1 MPTLSRRHF
10 LAALPVAAALAENEA
25 RQDHGGREVR
35 GHRDT
40 MRGVDQ
46 QYQVNPLCIYDE
58 LRPAPY
64 RDSVSPTPSH
74 APVSAV
80 YLKIKTTVT

>member
-1 MPTLSRRHF
+1 MRR
-10 LAALPVAAALAENEA
+10 PW
-25 RQDHGGREVR
+25 
-35 GHRDT
+35 
-40 MRGVDQ
+40 
-46 QYQVNPLCIYDE
+46 PKCIYDE